1 MAKLIW
7 KIVTSAEVLAVAF
20 SLMLVSLIF
29 LKG

>member
-7 KIVTSAEVLAVAF
+7 RIVTSAEVIAIAF